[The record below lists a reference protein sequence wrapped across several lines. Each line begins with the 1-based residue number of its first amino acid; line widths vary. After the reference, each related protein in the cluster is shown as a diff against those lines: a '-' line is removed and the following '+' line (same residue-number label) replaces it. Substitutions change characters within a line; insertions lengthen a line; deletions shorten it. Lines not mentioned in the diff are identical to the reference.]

1 MCCFSWSYVGK
12 LSDVGEALPGFLH
25 LLGVQRLPQ
34 SLLGQMS
41 VQLQPHPGLAVLAQ
55 EVPFIRPEVNWWRE
69 KRQMTTLKRRGGG
82 GKPPNSL
89 AHFIAPSVRE
99 FSTRVNRR
107 DGFKLQSKQNPD
119 MWMKRRIKG
128 LIRKEN
134 FFVSKFFPLV
144 PLKMRHIYWS

>member
-55 EVPFIRPEVNWWRE
+55 EVPFIRPEVNWRRE

-82 GKPPNSL
+82 GKASEL
-89 AHFIAPSVRE
+89 ISTLYRT
-99 FSTRVNRR
+99 FSAGVFN
-107 DGFKLQSKQNPD
+107 
-119 MWMKRRIKG
+119 KG
-128 LIRKEN
+128 QQERWI
-134 FFVSKFFPLV
+134 
-144 PLKMRHIYWS
+144 